1 MSRGVS
7 RFHSSRSPVRS
18 VSRWSSFSQNPKRG
32 KLEMDMDFAAPD
44 WKSSELPKFEK
55 KFYQE
60 HPLSASRSEAE
71 VEAFRKKYKMSL
83 SGRDVPRPVLSFNEL
98 NVPDYILS
106 VIAKN
111 GWQLPTPIQS
121 QGWPMALSGRDV
133 VGIAQTGSG
142 KTASFLLPAVIHIMA
157 QPRLL
162 RNEGPI
168 CLILV
173 PTRELAQQVLTVA
186 KEFAEAASL
195 RAMCF
200 YGGSAKGTQ
209 LREMQKGGEICI
221 ATPGRLIDFIRVQR
235 NLLSRVTY
243 LVLDEADRM
252 LDMGFEPQIRKII
265 GHTRPDR
272 QTLMWSATWPRE
284 VQTLARE
291 FLTDYIQVNIGSV
304 SLHANPNITQIVEIM
319 DDWSKEQRLIELLT
333 SFGRARTLVFVETK
347 RRTDQLTNSLRR
359 RGFYVEAMHG
369 GKQQRDRELT
379 LANFKSGRMNI
390 LVATDVAS
398 RGLDIDNIE
407 YVVNFDFPNQT
418 EDYIHRIGRTARS
431 DKTGT
436 AFTFFT
442 HKNVRQARDLI
453 DILDE
458 ANQEISAELIQ
469 LAGMSNYLRKSN
481 TLKKNPSA
489 FQQKPPG
496 RITGFGNS
504 SSSFPTQDIRTV
516 NSGISYQ
523 NGSSAMNKV
532 NSAAE
537 NSHLPTGQFLT
548 TFKSATSDQSISG
561 RKPTLSSQTTTYGG
575 LPQPIPVNDTQIKA
589 SFPKT
594 NVPSCVN
601 LSVNETGKWDRH
613 VSAEKVSSILTAPIP
628 VIQNSNTVTEAS
640 DQQWS
645 TNQWGTDKNQVHTH
659 WNPSVPDI
667 LSASGSFA
675 QRSAGQ
681 NPKRPTLMDPSA
693 SHISLVNPSNDI
705 SLPGIRP
712 RGTMNQL
719 NGPSPNVAQYV
730 QPWSGFVSNPYSYA
744 VPLPTATDIPA
755 TPNWGSGWAPSFHG
769 GY

>member
-398 RGLDIDNIE
+398 RGLD
-407 YVVNFDFPNQT
+407 
-418 EDYIHRIGRTARS
+418 
-431 DKTGT
+431 
-436 AFTFFT
+436 
-442 HKNVRQARDLI
+442 
-453 DILDE
+453 
-458 ANQEISAELIQ
+458 
-469 LAGMSNYLRKSN
+469 
-481 TLKKNPSA
+481 PSA

-719 NGPSPNVAQYV
+719 NGPSTNVAQYV